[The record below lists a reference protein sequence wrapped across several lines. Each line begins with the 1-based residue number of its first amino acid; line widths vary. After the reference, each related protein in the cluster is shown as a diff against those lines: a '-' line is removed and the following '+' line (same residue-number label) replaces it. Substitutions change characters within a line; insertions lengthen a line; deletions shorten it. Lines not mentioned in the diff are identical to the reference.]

1 MLRTIAPMAGRALPL
16 ALALLLGSAA
26 AEAQQRTLTV
36 GASSAPT
43 GMDPHYHS
51 SNMNN
56 GQLRQVFDLLID
68 LDTSGRIVPRLAES
82 WRIVDDHT
90 WEFKLREGV
99 RFHDGT
105 PFEAEDIAFT
115 FARIP
120 TIPNSPGPFTPSV
133 RRIKRIEVVDPR
145 TVRFVT
151 DVPHPFL
158 DFDLA
163 GIMLLSRRIHEGM
176 TLADFNSGRAMIGT
190 GAYRFVSYTI
200 GEQLE
205 LRRNDA
211 FWGGRPDWDRV
222 VTRVIP
228 SGAARV
234 AALLSGDVDLIDFVP
249 TQDVPRLSAD
259 QRLAVFTVESN
270 GTVYLFPDAA
280 RDQAPFVTDKQGRP
294 LDRNPMKDVRVRQ
307 AMSMAINRAGIVDR
321 LLQGVGGPASQFAA
335 PSLIGRAEDLPVLP
349 FDPARARALLAE
361 AGYPDGFRMTVHG
374 PNGWF
379 ANDTDV
385 MQAIAQGFTR
395 IGIETQVEVLP
406 PANLFTRATNREFA
420 LFMTTFTT
428 PYAANM
434 LRQVVMTRDPEAG
447 TGPFNRQRYSNPEL
461 DALLREALS
470 TMDPEKRNAL
480 TADAMRL
487 ATEQMAVIPVYY
499 LSLVWAAKRDRVVYD
514 ASPSWYTNALLAK
527 PVN

>member
-1 MLRTIAPMAGRALPL
+1 MLRRTTVLAIAL
-16 ALALLLGSAA
+16 ALAAGGAH
-26 AEAQQRTLTV
+26 AQDARTLTV
-36 GASSAPT
+36 GASSAST

-56 GQLRQVFDLLID
+56 GQLRQVFDLLLD

-82 WRIVDDHT
+82 WRLIDDVT

-133 RRIKRIEVVDPR
+133 RRIKTIEVVDPR

-158 DFDLA
+158 DFDVA
-163 GIMLLSRRIHEGM
+163 GIMMLSRKVHEGM

-200 GEQLE
+200 GERLE
-205 LRRNDA
+205 LVRNDA
-211 FWGGRPDWDRV
+211 HWGGRPDWDRV

-228 SGAARV
+228 NASARV
-234 AALLSGDVDLIDFVP
+234 AALLSGEVDLIDFVP
-249 TQDVPRLSAD
+249 VQDVRRLSND
-259 QRLAVFTVESN
+259 PRLAVYGIESN
-270 GTVYLFPDAA
+270 GTVYLFPDAV
-280 RDQAPFVTDKQGRP
+280 RDQAPFVTDRQGRP
-294 LDRNPMKDVRVRQ
+294 LDRNPMKDARVRQ
-307 AMSMAINRAGIVDR
+307 AMSMAINRDGIVER
-321 LLQGVGGPASQFAA
+321 LLEGQGGPASQFAA
-335 PSLIGRAEDLPVLP
+335 PSLPGRAPELPPLPYDL
-349 FDPARARALLAE
+349 DRARALLAE
-361 AGYPDGFRMTVHG
+361 AGFPDGFRMTVHG

-379 ANDTDV
+379 ANDGDV

-395 IGIETQVEVLP
+395 IGIETRVELLP

-420 LFMTTFTT
+420 MFMSTFTT
-428 PYAANM
+428 AYAANM

-461 DALLREALS
+461 DALVRQALS
-470 TMDPEKRNAL
+470 TMDEERRNAIV
-480 TADAMRL
+480 AAAMRL
-487 ATEQMAVIPVYY
+487 ATREMAVIPVFY
-499 LSLVWAAKRDRVVYD
+499 LKLNWAARRDRLVYD
-514 ASPSWYTNALLAK
+514 PSPSWYTNALLAT

>member
-1 MLRTIAPMAGRALPL
+1 MLRRTTVLAIAL
-16 ALALLLGSAA
+16 ALAAGGAH
-26 AEAQQRTLTV
+26 AQTRTLTA

-133 RRIKRIEVVDPR
+133 RRIKSIEVVDPR

-163 GIMLLSRRIHEGM
+163 GIMLLSRKVHEGM

-200 GEQLE
+200 GERLE
-205 LRRNDA
+205 LVRNDA
-211 FWGGRPDWDRV
+211 YWGGPPAWDRV

-228 SGAARV
+228 NASARV
-234 AALLSGDVDLIDFVP
+234 AALLSGEVDLIDFVP
-249 TQDVPRLSAD
+249 VQDVRRLSHD
-259 QRLAVFTVESN
+259 PRLAVYGIESN

-294 LDRNPMKDVRVRQ
+294 LDRNPMQDARVRQ
-307 AMSMAINRAGIVDR
+307 AMSMAINRDGIVGR
-321 LLQGVGGPASQFAA
+321 LLEGQGGPASQFAA
-335 PSLIGRAEDLPVLP
+335 PTLPGRAPELPPLP
-349 FDPARARALLAE
+349 HDPDRARALLAE
-361 AGYPDGFRMTVHG
+361 AGYPDGFRMTIHG

-379 ANDTDV
+379 ANDGDV

-395 IGIETQVEVLP
+395 IGIETRVELLP

-420 LFMTTFTT
+420 MFMTTFTT
-428 PYAANM
+428 AYAANM

-461 DALLREALS
+461 DGLVRQALS
-470 TMDPEKRNAL
+470 TMDEERRNAIV
-480 TADAMRL
+480 ADAMRL
-487 ATEQMAVIPVYY
+487 ATREMAVIPVFY
-499 LSLVWAAKRDRVVYD
+499 LKLNWAARRDRVVYD
-514 ASPSWYTNALLAK
+514 PSPSWYTNALLAA